1 MTPYGYEGTIFYD
14 LLARENVWMEGVR
27 AGQWGALRIVN
38 PYTPDSELAATW
50 LAGWCYGREFRRPV
64 PEGRGPL

>member
-27 AGQWGALRIVN
+27 AGQWRRVAYRQPIH
-38 PYTPDSELAATW
+38 
-50 LAGWCYGREFRRPV
+50 AGF
-64 PEGRGPL
+64 